1 MNIYSDIG
9 TIMEP
14 LDEQTAAEIAELFRA
29 LGDSTRI
36 RIISALT
43 GGEKSVGEL
52 AELSGSSE
60 STTSHHLRH
69 LRQLRLVQTRRD
81 GRFIFYSLD
90 DDHVAT
96 VFHCGLEHVQHG

>member
-1 MNIYSDIG
+1 
-9 TIMEP
+9 MEA

-96 VFHCGLEHVQHG
+96 VFHCGLEHVRHG